1 MHRKVLF
8 LRDGEDG
15 GGNVL
20 WFAARIAQ
28 TEDASGQLVL
38 IQTID
43 LYYSEH
49 NKLQ

>member
-20 WFAARIAQ
+20 WFAARIEQ
-28 TEDASGQLVL
+28 TEDAKW
-38 IQTID
+38 TIGAD
-43 LYYSEH
+43 SDH
-49 NKLQ
+49 